1 MTTAADL
8 WEATGPALE
17 DQLPGL
23 TFRLCNIENGI
34 HMVVID
40 GPSHVV
46 QAVLDPVTG
55 DVKCPSLIR
64 MAFRSLAEG
73 YQDLNKPNWP
83 TFALVEATPVTP
95 SPEVADSAE
104 AFMFLGEVIRLEDHK
119 HQGPE
124 NVHPGGQPGEG
135 HEPEESRAQREGQE
149 AQEADFRRIGT
160 EMGEMVAVKNRA
172 YGNAFNEGGII
183 LRVLYPHGVAPDQY
197 DDLLAVVR
205 ILDKLK
211 RIATDRDALGESPF
225 RDIVGYGILGTQR
238 VEAERRKG

>member
-1 MTTAADL
+1 MTTVADL
-8 WEATGPALE
+8 WAALGPAMGE
-17 DQLPGL
+17 RFEGL
-23 TFRLCNIENGI
+23 TFRLLDIENGT
-34 HMVVID
+34 HAVAID
-40 GPSHVV
+40 GPSDVIL
-46 QAVLDPVTG
+46 AVLDPVTG
-55 DVKCPSLIR
+55 EVKCPSLIR
-64 MAFRSLAEG
+64 MTFRAMAEG

-83 TFALVEATPVTP
+83 TFLLIPPDQHPDTAPVKEDTIP
-95 SPEVADSAE
+95 LLSESYPHPIPVRSEV
-104 AFMFLGEVIRLEDHK
+104 F
-119 HQGPE
+119 
-124 NVHPGGQPGEG
+124 HPGGQTGEG
-135 HEPEESRAQREGQE
+135 HEPEESRVQREGQE

-160 EMGEMVAVKNRA
+160 EMGETVAVKNRA